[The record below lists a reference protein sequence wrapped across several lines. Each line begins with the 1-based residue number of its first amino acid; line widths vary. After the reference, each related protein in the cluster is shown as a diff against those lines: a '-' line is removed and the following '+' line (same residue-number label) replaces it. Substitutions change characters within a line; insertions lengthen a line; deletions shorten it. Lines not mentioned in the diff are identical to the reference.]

1 MTSEQARQDHLRLQT
16 DLTQLSTNSRQIMV
30 SSSGHEVYL
39 YQPQVVI
46 HAIAA
51 VVNSAKLQTL
61 IDVPERYGVLDS

>member
-1 MTSEQARQDHLRLQT
+1 
-16 DLTQLSTNSRQIMV
+16 MV